1 MVIAAPSGAGKT
13 SLVKAMLDVEPSVQV
28 AISHTTR
35 QRRPEEKSGVNY
47 FFVSPQEFQ
56 KMHADDQFI
65 ESANVFGNYYGTSK
79 TEIER
84 ILANNHD
91 LILEIDWQGAQQIRK
106 SQTSA
111 IGIFILPPS
120 LESLR
125 KRLLQRAQD
134 DNETIKQRM
143 AAAMDEMS
151 HFHEF
156 DYLVVNDDFD
166 TALMEIRN
174 ILRGKGS
181 ELHTDVQR
189 RQYATLITELLPMT

>member
-1 MVIAAPSGAGKT
+1 
-13 SLVKAMLDVEPSVQV
+13 MLDVEPSVQV

-181 ELHTDVQR
+181 ELRTDVQR